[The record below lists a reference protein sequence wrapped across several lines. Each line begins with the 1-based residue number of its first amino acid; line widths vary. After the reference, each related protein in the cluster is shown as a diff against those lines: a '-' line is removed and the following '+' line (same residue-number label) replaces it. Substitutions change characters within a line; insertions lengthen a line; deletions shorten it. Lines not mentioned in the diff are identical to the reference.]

1 MTFLALLT
9 KELRL
14 SLRRER
20 TVWVIIAYILLMG
33 LLGWFSLN
41 AFSSSNSING
51 PGLSNVGINLYYILS
66 IVQLFLLIFIT
77 PAFTSTTVNGEK
89 ERQTFDMLLCSQLS
103 SLTLVSG
110 KLLASLMNAFL
121 LIAASVPLFS
131 LVFFFGGIGPT
142 QLLIAL
148 VIYSV
153 TTIMIGTFGLFCS
166 TIFRRPAASTA
177 IAYMSALAW
186 LVLPLIIFYIILI
199 SNPAFGSRL
208 VSGNRPS
215 IMFIWNP
222 VYILITTF
230 PSGATIGNYSFANLN
245 IAPWIVYTAISIVA
259 TILLF
264 LLCLWTIK
272 PNPLSRLPQ
281 ARKAPYDVTQH
292 TASEE
297 ITISALP

>member
-41 AFSSSNSING
+41 AFSSSNTING
-51 PGLSNVGINLYYILS
+51 SGLSNVGLNLYYILS
-66 IVQLFLLIFIT
+66 VMQLFLLIFIT

-89 ERQTFDMLLCSQLS
+89 ERQTFDMLLCSRLS
-103 SLTLVSG
+103 SLSLVGG

-131 LVFFFGGIGPT
+131 LIFFFGGVGPT

-148 VIYSV
+148 LIYSV

-186 LVLPLIIFYIILI
+186 LVLPLIIFYIVLI
-199 SNPAFGSRL
+199 SNTSFASRL
-208 VSGNRPS
+208 ISGNRPS

-222 VYILITTF
+222 VYVLFTTF
-230 PSGATIGNYSFANLN
+230 PSAATIGNYSIANLN
-245 IAPWIVYTAISIVA
+245 IAPWLAYTIISVIVTA
-259 TILLF
+259 LLF
-264 LLCLWTIK
+264 LFCLWTVK
-272 PNPLSRLPQ
+272 PNPFGRLPR
-281 ARKAPYDVTQH
+281 ARKAPYGVAQH
-292 TASEE
+292 TSSEE
-297 ITISALP
+297 ATISALP

>member
-41 AFSSSNSING
+41 AFSSSNTVNG

-66 IVQLFLLIFIT
+66 IVQLFLIIFIT
-77 PAFTSTTVNGEK
+77 PAFTSTMVNGEK

-103 SLTLVSG
+103 SFSLVSG
-110 KLLASLMNAFL
+110 KLLAGLMNALL

-131 LVFFFGGIGPT
+131 LVFFFGGISPA

-148 VIYSV
+148 VIYVV
-153 TTIMIGTFGLFCS
+153 TTIMVGTFGLFCS
-166 TIFRRPAASTA
+166 TVFRRPAASTA

-186 LVLPLIIFYIILI
+186 LVLPLIVFYIVLI
-199 SNPAFGSRL
+199 AGTTFASRL
-208 VSGNRPS
+208 VPSNRPS

-230 PSGATIGNYSFANLN
+230 PSGANLGNYNYANLS
-245 IAPWIVYTAISIVA
+245 IPPWIAYISISIIA
-259 TILLF
+259 ALLF
-264 LLCLWTIK
+264 FLLSLWTIK
-272 PNPLSRLPQ
+272 PNPLGRLPK
-281 ARKAPYDVTQH
+281 ARKTQGNMKQN
-292 TASEE
+292 TSSEE
-297 ITISALP
+297 MTISALP

>member
-41 AFSSSNSING
+41 AFSSGSNVNG
-51 PGLSNVGINLYYILS
+51 SALSNVGISLYYILS
-66 IVQLFLLIFIT
+66 IVQLFLIIFIT

-103 SLTLVSG
+103 SLSLVSG
-110 KLLASLMNAFL
+110 KLLAGLMNALL

-131 LVFFFGGIGPT
+131 LVFFFGGISPA
-142 QLLIAL
+142 QLLKAL
-148 VIYSV
+148 IIYVV

-166 TIFRRPAASTA
+166 TVFRRPAASTA
-177 IAYMSALAW
+177 IAYMSALGW
-186 LVLPLIIFYIILI
+186 LVLPLIIYYIILV
-199 SNPAFGSRL
+199 SNSFFANRL
-208 VSGNRPS
+208 ASGNQAS

-222 VYILITTF
+222 VYILYTTF
-230 PSGATIGNYSFANLN
+230 PSGAAISYYNLANLT
-245 IAPWIVYTAISIVA
+245 IAPWIAYTGISIIA
-259 TILLF
+259 ALLF
-264 LLCLWTIK
+264 FLLSLWTIK
-272 PNPLSRLPQ
+272 PNPLGRLPR
-281 ARKAPYDVTQH
+281 ARRAQH
-292 TASEE
+292 DIQQNTSSEE
-297 ITISALP
+297 MTISALH

>member
-41 AFSSSNSING
+41 AFSSSNTVNG

-103 SLTLVSG
+103 SL
-110 KLLASLMNAFL
+110 
-121 LIAASVPLFS
+121 
-131 LVFFFGGIGPT
+131 
-142 QLLIAL
+142 AL
-148 VIYSV
+148 VIYVV
-153 TTIMIGTFGLFCS
+153 TTIMIGTFGLLCS
-166 TIFRRPAASTA
+166 TVFRRPAASTA

-186 LVLPLIIFYIILI
+186 LVLPLIVFYIILI
-199 SNPAFGSRL
+199 AGTTFASRL
-208 VSGNRPS
+208 VPSNRPS

-230 PSGATIGNYSFANLN
+230 PSGANLGNYTFANLS
-245 IAPWIVYTAISIVA
+245 IPPWIAYISISIIA
-259 TILLF
+259 ALLF
-264 LLCLWTIK
+264 FLLSLWTIK
-272 PNPLSRLPQ
+272 PNPLGRLSR
-281 ARKAPYDVTQH
+281 ARRMQGKMEQH

-297 ITISALP
+297 MTISALQ

>member
-41 AFSSSNSING
+41 AFSSSNTVNG

-103 SLTLVSG
+103 SLSLVSG
-110 KLLASLMNAFL
+110 KLLAGLMNALL

-131 LVFFFGGIGPT
+131 LVFFFGGISPA

-148 VIYSV
+148 VIYVV
-153 TTIMIGTFGLFCS
+153 TTIMIGTFGLLCS
-166 TIFRRPAASTA
+166 TVFRRPAASTA

-186 LVLPLIIFYIILI
+186 LVLPLIVFYIILI
-199 SNPAFGSRL
+199 AGTTFASRL
-208 VSGNRPS
+208 VPSNRPS

-230 PSGATIGNYSFANLN
+230 PSGANLGNYTFANLS
-245 IAPWIVYTAISIVA
+245 IPPWIAYISISIIA
-259 TILLF
+259 ALLF
-264 LLCLWTIK
+264 FLLSLWTIK
-272 PNPLSRLPQ
+272 PNPLGRLSR
-281 ARKAPYDVTQH
+281 ARRMQGKMEQH

-297 ITISALP
+297 MTISALQ

>member
-41 AFSSSNSING
+41 AFSSSSTVNG
-51 PGLSNVGINLYYILS
+51 QGLSTIGLNLYYILS

-103 SLTLVSG
+103 SLSLVSG
-110 KLLASLMNAFL
+110 KLLAGLTNALL

-131 LVFFFGGIGPT
+131 LVFFFGGISPA

-148 VIYSV
+148 VIYVV

-186 LVLPLIIFYIILI
+186 LVLPLIFFYIILI
-199 SNPAFGSRL
+199 SDSFLANRL
-208 VSGNRPS
+208 ASGNSPS

-230 PSGATIGNYSFANLN
+230 PFEATLGGYHFANLN
-245 IAPWIVYTAISIVA
+245 IAPWIAYTCISIIA
-259 TILLF
+259 ALAFF
-264 LLCLWTIK
+264 LLSLWTVK
-272 PNPLSRLPQ
+272 PNPLGRLPR
-281 ARKAPYDVTQH
+281 ARKTSSSAEQH

-297 ITISALP
+297 MTISALP